1 MPRQALRWDV
11 RLALQQQLDEAQ
23 VRAISEMWQEILDSK
38 TRLATKEQ
46 AVHEEVQ
53 REGGGGAGGG
63 CSGGRDKARET
74 DGDKFKKAMT
84 C

>member
-1 MPRQALRWDV
+1 
-11 RLALQQQLDEAQ
+11 
-23 VRAISEMWQEILDSK
+23 MWQEILDSK

-46 AVHEEVQ
+46 AVHEEVR